1 MPRSERPRPVVRRRN
16 SVLGCNVRAPK
27 VARCLCERA
36 SVYSMD
42 YSADSQVLRAIERP
56 LRTTKT
62 IELPWESLK
71 QLKRKMKMNVM
82 KTIRDDKK
90 RKRNRETIIICA
102 SVWEDTKCEMH

>member
-1 MPRSERPRPVVRRRN
+1 M
-16 SVLGCNVRAPK
+16 
-27 VARCLCERA
+27 
-36 SVYSMD
+36 
-42 YSADSQVLRAIERP
+42 
-56 LRTTKT
+56 
-62 IELPWESLK
+62 K